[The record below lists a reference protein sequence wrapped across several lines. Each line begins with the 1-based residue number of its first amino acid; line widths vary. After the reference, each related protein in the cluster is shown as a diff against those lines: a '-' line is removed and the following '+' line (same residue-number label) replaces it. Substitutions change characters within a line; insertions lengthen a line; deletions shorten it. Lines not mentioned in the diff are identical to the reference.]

1 MLAISVGTIGRFY
14 RHNLLICNIWRVAA
28 DTLFIFIEE
37 MIHKL
42 NRHERVSDRSRISKS
57 KPSFPTLLCWGNRTN
72 QLSSKKGIILWS
84 ALIYSALSW
93 LYIVTDIVILSHTEL
108 ATEFSALA
116 MCIAESLEKALLI
129 SSNIRAALS
138 TFAIKCAFWF
148 SRNCYKPFL
157 PINLGCGPIDYDY
170 MLVCKSNLCLLLSL
184 LAYTHHY
191 PELTNIVPYLHV
203 DFFSTSY
210 KLQSS
215 AHYFLLAALAAASK
229 SYALHKS

>member
-28 DTLFIFIEE
+28 DTLLF
-37 MIHKL
+37 L
-42 NRHERVSDRSRISKS
+42 SKKWS
-57 KPSFPTLLCWGNRTN
+57 TNSIAMSAFLIDPGSLSPNPRPDVALLRESND

-116 MCIAESLEKALLI
+116 MCIAESLEMALLI

-170 MLVCKSNLCLLLSL
+170 MLVCKSNLCLLLSP
-184 LAYTHHY
+184 LAYTHTTF
-191 PELTNIVPYLHV
+191 LSSRISSLILMLIFSLLHP
-203 DFFSTSY
+203 SY
-210 KLQSS
+210 SLPLITFCLQ
-215 AHYFLLAALAAASK
+215 L
-229 SYALHKS
+229 

>member
-1 MLAISVGTIGRFY
+1 
-14 RHNLLICNIWRVAA
+14 
-28 DTLFIFIEE
+28 

-42 NRHERVSDRSRISKS
+42 NRHEHVSDRSRISKS

-72 QLSSKKGIILWS
+72 QLSSNKGIILWS

-116 MCIAESLEKALLI
+116 MCIAESLEMALLI

-138 TFAIKCAFWF
+138 TFAIKYAFWF

-184 LAYTHHY
+184 LAYTHTTF
-191 PELTNIVPYLHV
+191 LSSRISFLIFMLIFSLLH
-203 DFFSTSY
+203 TSY
-210 KLQSS
+210 SLTLLFACSFSS
-215 AHYFLLAALAAASK
+215 RVRILRST
-229 SYALHKS
+229 